1 MIRKLGGLHGL
12 ILGLLVVF
20 GAYMIEGG
28 SFRALFLISPI
39 IIVFGGTFSATI
51 IGFGWEKFFG
61 AFKLIKLAY
70 NPKKYEVKYLIEIFV
85 ELSKK
90 SRQEGLLSV
99 EKDLF
104 RLKYQFPQKL
114 IKYVLDGT
122 DPVSLET
129 IALTEIKSMQERHYS
144 NVHIFSKM
152 GGYSPTM
159 GILGTVMALIITLAN
174 AGNDPNVLIQSI
186 ATAFIATLWGVFSAN
201 LIWFPIADRLK
212 QCHLEE
218 KHMMEISLEG
228 VLALQSGEI
237 PTIIKSR
244 MISMLPQREQQELI
258 AA

>member
-1 MIRKLGGLHGL
+1 MIKKLGGLHGL

-104 RLKYQFPQKL
+104 RLKYHLLQKL
-114 IKYVLDGT
+114 LLWKRF
-122 DPVSLET
+122 LENY
-129 IALTEIKSMQERHYS
+129 L
-144 NVHIFSKM
+144 F
-152 GGYSPTM
+152 
-159 GILGTVMALIITLAN
+159 
-174 AGNDPNVLIQSI
+174 
-186 ATAFIATLWGVFSAN
+186 
-201 LIWFPIADRLK
+201 
-212 QCHLEE
+212 
-218 KHMMEISLEG
+218 
-228 VLALQSGEI
+228 
-237 PTIIKSR
+237 
-244 MISMLPQREQQELI
+244 
-258 AA
+258 